1 MGIFLIKLK
10 QTQSISP
17 QRASLCSAH
26 CAPPWINYQKQ
37 LNFMR
42 KMLLSRSQWLIQDF
56 EFVEPLPVLPRK
68 RLRFVPLTSHV
79 FVLIQHFLLKHR
91 TRYFMRC
98 AGCWSSIVLPR
109 LLQSLTNQSL
119 HNCFASY
126 PTIVGHGGASPGITW
141 AFHEMG
147 LDWTWNR
154 GQADLCWLFP
164 QIQILTPAFT
174 LIHMIEDG
182 VDKSFSKHLLWHLS
196 SLAELLPSTLQKKQ
210 YEMPLS
216 PVIMHCHY

>member
-91 TRYFMRC
+91 TRYFMRG
-98 AGCWSSIVLPR
+98 AGSSIV

-126 PTIVGHGGASPGITW
+126 PTIVGHGGASPGIT
-141 AFHEMG
+141 
-147 LDWTWNR
+147 
-154 GQADLCWLFP
+154 
-164 QIQILTPAFT
+164 
-174 LIHMIEDG
+174 
-182 VDKSFSKHLLWHLS
+182 
-196 SLAELLPSTLQKKQ
+196 
-210 YEMPLS
+210 
-216 PVIMHCHY
+216 